1 MTNRPT
7 RLSTLPPAWELR
19 DSLQRRDIS
28 SQELLTQNLE
38 RILEL
43 NDELG
48 TFVALDADKAL
59 TSAKAYDDAR
69 EVSLP
74 TLLGGLP
81 LAWKDLVDV
90 EGFPT
95 RMGSAVTPDAPA
107 PVTHPLVK
115 KVTQAGSFTIGKTAI
130 PEFGL
135 NAYSENDANPPARNP
150 FDPTRTPGG
159 SSGGAAAAVAS
170 GMLAVAPG
178 NDGGGSVRI
187 PAAACGLVG
196 LKPSLGII
204 PEDLLNG
211 FSAGQTPLTDKRGAP
226 RLAVSGPLGRS
237 ALDAALLFDAMTG
250 TRGANSHFEVT
261 KTLDPIHATYAP
273 KHAKERPEDAKLL
286 GRDEPLHVAISTD
299 SPFDAALG
307 RQLSPEALTAL
318 ETGSRLIEQVGCVVV
333 PEKFVYPEDYHQ
345 TFRTVWTGGLSEAP
359 LPPEAEPMLTALARD
374 FRESSRAQSEEEKQ
388 AAATRLS
395 QMSRGFRETWGRFD
409 VVMTPALAW
418 EPPEIG
424 FFTREDPERDY
435 VLQCLFTPFTSMV
448 NVSGLPAIVVP
459 VTVTK
464 NGLPMAVQLIGRMH
478 SERQLLTLA
487 AAIEAARGPLLFGN

>member
-1 MTNRPT
+1 MTNRSE
-7 RLSTLPPAWELR
+7 RLSTLPAAWELR
-19 DSLQRRDIS
+19 DSLQRGEIS
-28 SQELLTQNLE
+28 SQELLAQNLE
-38 RILEL
+38 RIHAL

-48 TFVALDADKAL
+48 AFIALDADTAL
-59 TSAKAYDDAR
+59 TSAKNYDDAR
-69 EVSLP
+69 SASTP
-74 TLLGGLP
+74 DLLGGLP

-90 EGFPT
+90 AGFPT
-95 RMGSAVTPDAPA
+95 RMGSKITPDSPA
-107 PVTHPLVK
+107 EVSHPLVE
-115 KVTQAGSFTIGKTAI
+115 KVSHAGSFVIGKTAI

-150 FDPTRTPGG
+150 FDPNRTPGG

-204 PEDLLNG
+204 HEDLLNG
-211 FSAGQTPLTDKRGAP
+211 LNEGTTPFTDKRGAP

-250 TRGANSHFEVT
+250 VRGENSHFEVT
-261 KTLDPIHATYAP
+261 KTLDPIHATYAA
-273 KHAKERPEDAKLL
+273 KHAKSNPEAVKLL
-286 GRDEPLHVAISTD
+286 KRDEPLQIAVSTE
-299 SPFDAALG
+299 SPFDAAIG
-307 RQLSPEALTAL
+307 SQLSPEALTAL
-318 ETGSRLIEQVGCVVV
+318 ETGRKLLEKVGGVVV
-333 PEKFVYPEDYHQ
+333 PEKFEYPEDYHQ

-359 LPPEAEPMLTALARD
+359 IPAEAEPLLTPLARE
-374 FRESSRAQSEEEKQ
+374 FRESSRAQTEEQKHT
-388 AAATRLS
+388 AATRLS
-395 QMSRGFRETWGRFD
+395 EISRFFREAWGKFD
-409 VVMTPALAW
+409 VVLTPALAW

-459 VTVTK
+459 VTMTK
-464 NGLPMAVQLIGRMH
+464 NGMPMAVQLIGRMH

-487 AAIEAARGPLLFGN
+487 AAMEAARGPLVF